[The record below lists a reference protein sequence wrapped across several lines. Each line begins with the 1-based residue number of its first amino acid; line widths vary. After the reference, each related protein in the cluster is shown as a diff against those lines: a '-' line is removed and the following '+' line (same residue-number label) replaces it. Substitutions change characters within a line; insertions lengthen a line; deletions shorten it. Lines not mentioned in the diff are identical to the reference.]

1 MLIKLKACLCGKC
14 TANLSDVRF
23 CTFEEEPNKKSA
35 KKIKQLIHNLRTKHG
50 AKMLP
55 RTVEFYLSHET
66 IVVKNYFGKVVGVIS
81 IIFWDDLNI
90 EVVSHAIHPSYQ
102 GQGLGAL
109 LFDKIKK
116 KLRHVSPGA
125 VFCFTNQVAFYE
137 KLGFVKTPPGQF
149 SKKIQDDC
157 SNCPEGPN
165 GPGFDPCQ
173 EYAMRYTGNPWK
185 KKGELRC

>member
-1 MLIKLKACLCGKC
+1 MGVNFCTCGK
-14 TANLSDVRF
+14 
-23 CTFEEEPNKKSA
+23 PNKKTA
-35 KKIKQLIHNLRTKHG
+35 KKTRQFIRNLKTKHG
-50 AKMLP
+50 AKMLL

-81 IIFWDDLNI
+81 IIFWNDLNI

-125 VFCFTNQVAFYE
+125 IFCFTNQVAFYK
-137 KLGFVKTPPGQF
+137 KLGFIETNPSQF
-149 SKKIQDDC
+149 GRKIQDDC
-157 SNCPEGPN
+157 NGCLNGPN
-165 GPGFDPCQ
+165 GPGFPPCP
-173 EYAMRYTGNPWK
+173 EVAMRYAGNPWK
-185 KKGELRC
+185 KKGEMSC